1 MFNILEVHGGGW
13 GVGGVATGL
22 NLRHAVHFY
31 RIYEQHSWQ
40 PYNLTP
46 KYIEDAAYN
55 FFIYA
60 SILVDRKRKCKM
72 LQDRN
77 VCYDDRNERK

>member
-13 GVGGVATGL
+13 GGRGGGYWTESPACCSFL
-22 NLRHAVHFY
+22 QADKQA

-46 KYIEDAAYN
+46 KYIEDAAYK
-55 FFIYA
+55 FLF
-60 SILVDRKRKCKM
+60 M
-72 LQDRN
+72 LL
-77 VCYDDRNERK
+77 Y